1 MDDMSRK
8 ISEILN
14 NPEAMEQI
22 RGLTGLLG
30 GNTAPSDPTASDEQG
45 RTAPSGGSVSDTGLA
60 GMQNVSNP
68 LSPDM
73 LGTVMK
79 LAPLFQSVGTEDD
92 STRLLRAVKPFLKE
106 ERARR
111 VDGAIRLLS
120 IMKILPLLKNSG
132 TDLFNLF

>member
-1 MDDMSRK
+1 M
-8 ISEILN
+8 
-14 NPEAMEQI
+14 
-22 RGLTGLLG
+22 
-30 GNTAPSDPTASDEQG
+30 
-45 RTAPSGGSVSDTGLA
+45 
-60 GMQNVSNP
+60 
-68 LSPDM
+68 
-73 LGTVMK
+73 
-79 LAPLFQSVGTEDD
+79 GTEDD